1 MKMIVFSY
9 LKFLPYQIVI
19 SILFYTEFLGLSVFV
34 GPRWVCDGYVGGHK
48 TENLIDV
55 FKANAWCDWDW
66 RDIQTPNTVDYISY
80 AV

>member
-1 MKMIVFSY
+1 M
-9 LKFLPYQIVI
+9 
-19 SILFYTEFLGLSVFV
+19 FYTEFLGLSVFV

-66 RDIQTPNTVDYISY
+66 GDIQTPNTVDYISY
-80 AV
+80 AVLKYGKQLNFQFLAVTRHFN